1 MLNWPLLTA
10 VHLSTTTVWNFAS
23 ELVKSAVFILC
34 YKHEAVLH
42 GMLSLLGDCRMSLQE
57 QQLLGFYNSFLS
69 TTLVWGYSLISLT
82 VLRIPPCVPILHM
95 GQREGERRQMCF
107 IYTVDLKHIVKS
119 QCFTWESLVYK
130 ECGFV
135 SQLEHE
141 KQRCLVEFYMSP
153 PASYLVP
160 RCCFRSVPVP

>member
-1 MLNWPLLTA
+1 
-10 VHLSTTTVWNFAS
+10 
-23 ELVKSAVFILC
+23 
-34 YKHEAVLH
+34 
-42 GMLSLLGDCRMSLQE
+42 
-57 QQLLGFYNSFLS
+57 
-69 TTLVWGYSLISLT
+69 
-82 VLRIPPCVPILHM
+82 
-95 GQREGERRQMCF
+95 MCF

-141 KQRCLVEFYMSP
+141 KQRCLMEFYMSP

-160 RCCFRSVPVP
+160 RCCFRRGPVP